1 MTRILIVGGGSA
13 GIMAAARL
21 RNTLSMDEADIT
33 IVERS
38 DKHYYQPGYTLIP
51 FGLEEV
57 ENLIK
62 PMKDVIPSG
71 CNFIQD
77 EVVSLNF
84 DENYVETKGGQRL
97 EYDYLVLATG
107 AKLVLEEIEGL
118 AENLGKNG
126 VHTFYTLE
134 GAIKLKEAL
143 EEFESGDF
151 VTVQAPI
158 PFKCPGAPIKF
169 TLLADDYFRRKG
181 IRNKVN
187 ITTTSALPAIF
198 SREPYASKLN
208 EMFKDRNITAKGG
221 FTPSEIDPEEKVI
234 RSWEGE
240 EIHYDLLV
248 VVPPNEG
255 EAIYEGTGI
264 ADATNFVMADKH
276 KLQLEKYPNVFVIGD
291 CANYPTS
298 KTASGARKQAEIL
311 VKNLLAMMKG
321 EEPKA
326 RYTGHI
332 ICPIITRFGKAMF
345 AEFDYE
351 KSISPAQEMWSNWV
365 IKVYMLRPL
374 YWSLMLKGL
383 L

>member
-1 MTRILIVGGGSA
+1 MDRILIVGGGSA
-13 GIMAAARL
+13 GIMTAARL
-21 RNTLSMDEADIT
+21 RNALSMDEAEIT
-33 IVERS
+33 IVERK
-38 DKHYYQPGYTLIP
+38 DTHVYQPGFTLIP
-51 FGLEEV
+51 FGLEDP
-57 ENLIK
+57 ENLVK
-62 PMKDVIPSG
+62 PMKEVIPPG

-77 EVVSLNF
+77 EVVSFNF
-84 DENYVETKGGQRL
+84 EGNYVETKDGRKL
-97 EYDYLVLATG
+97 EYDYLILATG

-134 GAIKLKEAL
+134 GALKLKEAI
-143 EEFESGDF
+143 EKFEGGDF
-151 VTVQAPI
+151 VVVQAPI

-169 TLLADDYFRRKG
+169 TLLAEDYFRRKA
-181 IRNKVN
+181 IRNNVN
-187 ITTTSALPAIF
+187 ITCTSALPAIF
-198 SREPYASKLN
+198 SREPYASKLD
-208 EMFKDRNITAKGG
+208 EMFKARKITAKGG
-221 FTPSEIDPEEKVI
+221 FTPSQIDVENKVI
-234 RSWEGE
+234 TSWEGE
-240 EIHYDLLV
+240 ELHFDLLV

-255 EAIYEGTGI
+255 EPIYEETDI

-298 KTASGARKQAEIL
+298 KTASGARKQAEVLANNL
-311 VKNLLAMMKG
+311 VAIIRGK
-321 EEPKA
+321 EPKYK
-326 RYTGHI
+326 YTGHI

-351 KSISPAQEMWSNWV
+351 KSISPAEEMWSNWL

-374 YWSLMLKGL
+374 YWSYMLRGL

>member
-1 MTRILIVGGGSA
+1 MARILIVGGGSA
-13 GIMAAARL
+13 GIMTAARL
-21 RNTLSMDEADIT
+21 RNALSMDEAEIT
-33 IVERS
+33 IVDRS

-62 PMKDVIPSG
+62 PMKDVIPAG
-71 CNFIQD
+71 CDFIQD
-77 EVVSLNF
+77 EVVSFNF
-84 DENYVETKGGQRL
+84 DNNYVETKGGERL

-107 AKLVLEEIEGL
+107 AKLVMEEIEGL
-118 AENLGKNG
+118 AENLYKNG
-126 VHTFYTLE
+126 IHTFYTLE
-134 GAIKLKEAL
+134 GAVKLKEAL
-143 EEFESGDF
+143 EEFEGGDF

-181 IRNKVN
+181 IRNNVN
-187 ITTTSALPAIF
+187 ITITSALPAIF
-198 SREPYASKLN
+198 SREPYASKLDA
-208 EMFKDRNITAKGG
+208 MFRDRNINTKSG
-221 FTPSEIDPEEKVI
+221 FTPSEIDPEEKVV
-234 RSWEGE
+234 RSWEGDE
-240 EIHYDLLV
+240 LHYDLLV

-255 EAIYEGTGI
+255 ESIYEGTGI

-276 KLQLEKYPNVFVIGD
+276 KLQLEKYPNVFVLGD

-311 VKNLLAMMKG
+311 VKNLLAVMKG

-365 IKVYMLRPL
+365 IKVYMLRPM
-374 YWSLMLKGL
+374 YWSLMLRGL